1 MGGEYFAA
9 RGEARWLTGAGGT
22 AQVVGVHM
30 NFGVGMAYLR
40 AASLDQAI
48 AALAAGA
55 KALAGGTVLY
65 PMSGARLAGAVVD
78 LADVPGMVGIT
89 LRPEGVR
96 IGALTTWSAVAEADL
111 PPACAALQEAARVV
125 GGRQIQNMGT
135 VGGNLCNASPAADG
149 VPALLCLEAEVE
161 LAGPG
166 GVRRLALAE
175 FLLGV
180 RRTALA
186 PGEVMVAVHVPA
198 RALAGQSAFEKLG
211 ARAYLVISIAMVAV
225 RVEVAAGRIVA
236 AAVAVGACSAVAR
249 RLGAVEAA
257 LIGPVAGA
265 AARVDPVT
273 VAAGL
278 DPIDDIRAT
287 ADYRRVAA
295 VELIRRAVQRAL
307 A

>member
-1 MGGEYFAA
+1 
-9 RGEARWLTGAGGT
+9 
-22 AQVVGVHM
+22 M

-40 AASLDQAI
+40 AGSLDQAFT
-48 AALAAGA
+48 ALAAGA
-55 KALAGGTVLY
+55 RVLAGGTDLY
-65 PMSGARLAGAVVD
+65 PLAGARFAEAVVD
-78 LADVPGMVGIT
+78 LADVPGMVGISAG
-89 LRPEGVR
+89 PEGVR

-111 PPACAALQEAARVV
+111 PPACVALQQAARVV

-166 GVRRLALAE
+166 GVRRMAVAE
-175 FLLGV
+175 FLTGV
-180 RRTALA
+180 RRTALH
-186 PGEVMVAVHVPA
+186 PGEVLVAVHLPG
-198 RALAGQSAFEKLG
+198 RALAGRSAFEKLG

-225 RVEVAAGRIVA
+225 RVEVFAGQIVA
-236 AAVAVGACSAVAR
+236 VAVAVGACSAVAR
-249 RLGAVEAA
+249 RLAGVEAA
-257 LIGPVAGA
+257 LIGPVVGA
-265 AARVDPVT
+265 AGRVDPVD

-287 ADYRRVAA
+287 AEYRRVAA
-295 VELIRRAVQRAL
+295 TELIRRAVQRAL